1 MGENLLAKVM
11 KNFSA
16 SLGDF
21 GQKSFARLKICLF
34 LRLCPGV
41 GQKYVCRGAKVAK
54 FYFYHSK
61 LRKQLFLQN
70 ILWEMS
76 NLKILG
82 VLSLP
87 SDDHSPK
94 TFYNK
99 KPEENNKTKFTDKHM
114 MNFEN
119 NSQ

>member
-70 ILWEMS
+70 ILWE
-76 NLKILG
+76 NI
-82 VLSLP
+82 
-87 SDDHSPK
+87 
-94 TFYNK
+94 
-99 KPEENNKTKFTDKHM
+99 KFK
-114 MNFEN
+114 NPGGPFPPLRRPFP
-119 NSQ
+119 